1 MLYHAL
7 SFQQSMS
14 LSAQQNQL
22 QQLQLLQ
29 QQLMHQL
36 PQLMHQSQM
45 LQHGS
50 GEGQPLIDRQ
60 LLAQIQTLTTQLLT
74 ITEEENDQTKPDS
87 PQQDTSFNKVNM
99 QSTLY

>member
-29 QQLMHQL
+29 QQLMHQ
-36 PQLMHQSQM
+36 SQM

-50 GEGQPLIDRQ
+50 GEGQPLIDGQ

-74 ITEEENDQTKPDS
+74 KTEEENDQTKPDS

>member
-1 MLYHAL
+1 
-7 SFQQSMS
+7 MS

-29 QQLMHQL
+29 QQLMHQ
-36 PQLMHQSQM
+36 SQM

-50 GEGQPLIDRQ
+50 TESQPLIDGQ

-74 ITEEENDQTKPDS
+74 KTEEENDQQAKPES
-87 PQQDTSFNKVNM
+87 PKPAQGFNKVWGN
-99 QSTLY
+99 SGG